1 MARIPLTAAPAV
13 VLALLASAAAR
24 ADECKSVNSPIVTSY
39 TVTGCASPVGLCT
52 DGTVAKG
59 LLAGTTHFTVLTL
72 APGPGPGVLLYTGE
86 LVITTRRG
94 MVTVQDSGLFNE
106 VTGQYFELQK
116 VVSGT
121 RKFSHADGVLT
132 SQGTGSATGF
142 SGTLTGSVCLDDEES
157 GHGDDG
163 DGGHHEA

>member
-1 MARIPLTAAPAV
+1 MARIPPIAVPAA
-13 VLALLASAAAR
+13 VLALLASVAAR
-24 ADECKSVNSPIVTSY
+24 ADECKSINTPIVTSY
-39 TVTGCASPVGLCT
+39 TLKACTSPFGLCT
-52 DGTVAKG
+52 DGTVGKG

-94 MVTVQDSGLFNE
+94 VVTVQDSGFFNE
-106 VTGQYFELQK
+106 VTGQYLELQK

-121 RKFSHADGVLT
+121 RKFSRATGALT

-142 SGTLTGSVCLDDEES
+142 SGTLTGTVCLGDDEDS

-163 DGGHHEA
+163 DNHEA

>member
-1 MARIPLTAAPAV
+1 MARIPLTAASAV

-24 ADECKSVNSPIVTSY
+24 ADECKSINSPIVTSY
-39 TVTGCASPVGLCT
+39 TLAGCKSPVGLCT

-94 MVTVQDSGLFNE
+94 TVTVQDSGLFNE
-106 VTGQYFELQK
+106 LTGQYFELQK
-116 VVSGT
+116 VVTGT
-121 RKFSHADGVLT
+121 RKFSHAGGVLT

-142 SGTLTGSVCLDDEES
+142 SGTLTGSVCLGEDDES
-157 GHGDDG
+157 GHGGDLDD
-163 DGGHHEA
+163 HEA